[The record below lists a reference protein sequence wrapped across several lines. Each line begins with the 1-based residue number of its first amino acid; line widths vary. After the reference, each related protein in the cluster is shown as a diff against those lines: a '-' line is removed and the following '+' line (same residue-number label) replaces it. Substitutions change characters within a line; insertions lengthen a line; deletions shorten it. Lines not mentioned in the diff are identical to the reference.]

1 MMLQGNIAGCLE
13 CCDQNM
19 SVWVCSVALL
29 GEYVCVC
36 VCGWLNEEVD
46 RCKYVVKCGLYEVT
60 GKYNWLSRVL

>member
-1 MMLQGNIAGCLE
+1 MNEEVDRCKCVVKLGCMRLQGNIAGCVE

-36 VCGWLNEEVD
+36 VCG
-46 RCKYVVKCGLYEVT
+46 
-60 GKYNWLSRVL
+60 